1 MSSFFIADSK
11 RILRRKMLAKRNGLN
26 EQEIHSKSKLI
37 QEIFTASTLFKE
49 SNVLGVYLSHDS
61 EVETR
66 MIIEAG
72 LRKMKTIAVPR
83 VIDSGSMS
91 FHKINGF
98 RMNSLVKGKFGI
110 LEPNGTESDVSAVM
124 DLLIVPGI
132 AFDLHG
138 YRLGRGMG
146 YDDKFLRNK
155 GQMTVIG
162 LAFDIQIRR
171 TGFLPHSKNDMKVD
185 IVVTETGF
193 RSLALN

>member
-1 MSSFFIADSK
+1 
-11 RILRRKMLAKRNGLN
+11 MLAKRNGLN

-49 SNVLGVYLSHDS
+49 SNILGVYLSHDS

-110 LEPNGTESDVSAVM
+110 LEPNGTESDVSAAM

-146 YDDKFLRNK
+146 YYDNFLRNK